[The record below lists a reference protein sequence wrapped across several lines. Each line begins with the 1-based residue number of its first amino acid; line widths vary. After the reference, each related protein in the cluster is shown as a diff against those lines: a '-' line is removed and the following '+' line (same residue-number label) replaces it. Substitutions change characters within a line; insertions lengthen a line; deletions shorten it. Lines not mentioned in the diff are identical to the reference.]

1 MRERL
6 ALSRP
11 KEGASGETGT
21 WRTFRPVVDKETCN
35 ACGLC
40 AQYCPD
46 GVIDED
52 LNIDLDYCKGCGLCV
67 ETCPKKS
74 IRMEKEEK

>member
-35 ACGLC
+35 A
-40 AQYCPD
+40 
-46 GVIDED
+46 
-52 LNIDLDYCKGCGLCV
+52 
-67 ETCPKKS
+67 
-74 IRMEKEEK
+74 